1 LKIVGVDSGVI
12 GRLLQPY
19 AKLTDAQLALTAT
32 YIDLLLKWNARVN
45 LTAVRDPEEMVTRH
59 FGESFFAAC
68 QLVPPDW
75 HGIVIDVGSG
85 AGFPG
90 VPIAM
95 WAPGAE
101 VTLLESNGKKTAFL
115 NEVLHALELKNA
127 RVVNQRAE
135 VFAGKA
141 ELVTMRAVEK
151 FERALLAASGLVAP
165 GGRIGLMIGASQV
178 PVARRTEGIA
188 WGEPINIPG
197 GHSRVLLIGTKL
209 DAGGKSR

>member
-1 LKIVGVDSGVI
+1 METVAI

-19 AKLTDAQLALTAT
+19 ATLTDAQLALIAT

-45 LTAVRDPEEMVTRH
+45 LTAVRNPEEMVTRH

-75 HGIVIDVGSG
+75 KGTVIDVGSG

-101 VTLLESNGKKTAFL
+101 VTLIESTGKKAAFL
-115 NEVLHALELKNA
+115 NEVLYALELKNA

-135 VFAGKA
+135 VFAGRA

-151 FERALLAASGLVAP
+151 FERALQTASGLVAS
-165 GGRIGLMIGASQV
+165 GGRISVMIGASQV
-178 PVARRTEGIA
+178 PVARRTEGVE
-188 WGEPINIPG
+188 WGEPISIPG
-197 GHSRVLLIGTKL
+197 GHSRVLLTGTRL
-209 DAGGKSR
+209 DAGGKD